1 MIDKWTN
8 LVVKRAWV
16 KSRTSKK
23 ELTGY
28 QSIVHVSKTH
38 RITCC
43 VGLKH
48 MFLWIVWLQIQKPQS
63 ISRGYRLRVFIWNKP
78 KIVSFFGG
86 SVVKNLP
93 VNEGD
98 TGLVP
103 GPERLPWTLEKEM
116 ATLSSIL
123 AWEIPWIE
131 APGGLQSMGLQKS
144 RTWLSN

>member
-23 ELTGY
+23 EITGY

-43 VGLKH
+43 VCLKH
-48 MFLWIVWLQIQKPQS
+48 MFLRIVWLQIQKPQS

-103 GPERLPWTLEKEM
+103 GPERFPWTLEKEM

>member
-103 GPERLPWTLEKEM
+103 GPERLPGTLEKEM

-144 RTWLSN
+144 QTWLSN